1 MRSDGYLKTAWIM
14 TVLFS
19 IILPLHSQ
27 TPRQFSIELKD
38 KPLPAALKLI
48 EKEGGKNI
56 IFSYNETESYR
67 VTASIRQK
75 TELEAIGTVLNGIP
89 FICKEREEYFA
100 IQKKGRDIRI
110 TEIRGQVTNE
120 KNEPLP
126 YSNVLLLTPGDSTF
140 VNGCVTREDGSFL
153 MIAEEGIPY
162 LIRVSYIGYKTEVQ
176 PCHPTLTFHL
186 LPDTQLMQ
194 EVTISARR
202 PMIEVGPNGLKANV
216 AGTSLARMGS
226 AAEMLPHLPF
236 VTGHNGEY
244 NVMGCGS
251 PVIYINNKKVRDMT
265 ELDRIR
271 ANEILSAEVIT
282 TPGAEYASD
291 VAAVIR
297 LRTIR
302 RRGQGLS
309 GHFNTIYSQGHSAN
323 ANEYMALNYRTGG
336 LDLFVKGYMAQQNSY
351 GKTTNMNRIKG
362 SAIWQTNKNDVQTH
376 KSQRFSG
383 ELGFN
388 YEPDEHHS
396 FGLRYMPETGIGNAD
411 RNSSGK
417 TVTRRNDEETDRINF
432 TTAEQ
437 IHTGWDHAANAYY
450 AGELGKWNIDFNA
463 DYLFK
468 RSHSDQNA
476 MNNDDATVQA
486 DSRMRSSLYAAKL
499 VVSAPLWN
507 GRFSFGT
514 EETFTN
520 RHDIFTQNGF
530 SADADDHIKQSVYAA
545 FADYSRSIRHWKLN
559 MGIRYEHQQTDYYEK
574 GIRIDAQSPTYND
587 IIPVLAASWSHNG
600 KSFSLSY
607 RLRKNNPDYSL
618 LTNSIRYR
626 SKYEYSQGNPLLKTQ
641 KTHRFSAGASWN
653 WLYFSAYFSRIL
665 NMYTNIIM
673 PYKEDTHPGVL
684 LFATQT
690 IPTTHNY
697 GISFNASPKLGCW
710 EPQLNVNMAFL
721 DMNANKIGITEHR
734 NQPRFYISLDNNF
747 NLPKGWFFNME
758 GYLSTASR
766 QGFFVTRTEGQ
777 INARL
782 SKSFLK
788 ETLTITFT
796 ANDILRTGYFHFDL
810 YGIDAYMEN
819 RIYRDFQRFGLQVS
833 YKFNAT
839 KSKYKGTGAGQSE
852 KNRL

>member
-309 GHFNTIYSQGHSAN
+309 GHFNTTYSQGHSAN

-376 KSQRFSG
+376 KSDLENQIEQLARQRKV
-383 ELGFN
+383 L
-388 YEPDEHHS
+388 YRQKQEPE
-396 FGLRYMPETGIGNAD
+396 RAARE
-411 RNSSGK
+411 
-417 TVTRRNDEETDRINF
+417 
-432 TTAEQ
+432 EQ
-437 IHTGWDHAANAYY
+437 IQKLTKQIKALRHEFYICADIEADAAMVQEKLRQA
-450 AGELGKWNIDFNA
+450 ELAAQQERNEVKEDE
-463 DYLFK
+463 YK
-468 RSHSDQNA
+468 R
-476 MNNDDATVQA
+476 
-486 DSRMRSSLYAAKL
+486 RSS
-499 VVSAPLWN
+499 
-507 GRFSFGT
+507 R
-514 EETFTN
+514 
-520 RHDIFTQNGF
+520 
-530 SADADDHIKQSVYAA
+530 
-545 FADYSRSIRHWKLN
+545 
-559 MGIRYEHQQTDYYEK
+559 
-574 GIRIDAQSPTYND
+574 
-587 IIPVLAASWSHNG
+587 
-600 KSFSLSY
+600 
-607 RLRKNNPDYSL
+607 PDGA
-618 LTNSIRYR
+618 R
-626 SKYEYSQGNPLLKTQ
+626 
-641 KTHRFSAGASWN
+641 GASV
-653 WLYFSAYFSRIL
+653 FR
-665 NMYTNIIM
+665 
-673 PYKEDTHPGVL
+673 G
-684 LFATQT
+684 
-690 IPTTHNY
+690 
-697 GISFNASPKLGCW
+697 
-710 EPQLNVNMAFL
+710 
-721 DMNANKIGITEHR
+721 
-734 NQPRFYISLDNNF
+734 
-747 NLPKGWFFNME
+747 
-758 GYLSTASR
+758 GY
-766 QGFFVTRTEGQ
+766 
-777 INARL
+777 
-782 SKSFLK
+782 
-788 ETLTITFT
+788 
-796 ANDILRTGYFHFDL
+796 
-810 YGIDAYMEN
+810 
-819 RIYRDFQRFGLQVS
+819 
-833 YKFNAT
+833 
-839 KSKYKGTGAGQSE
+839 
-852 KNRL
+852 